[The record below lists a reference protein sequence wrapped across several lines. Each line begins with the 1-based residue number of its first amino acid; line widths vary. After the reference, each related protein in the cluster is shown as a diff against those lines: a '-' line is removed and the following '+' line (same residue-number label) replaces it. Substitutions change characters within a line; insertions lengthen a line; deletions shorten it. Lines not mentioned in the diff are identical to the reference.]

1 VWSALLGAWI
11 LVASSAGPVAAQDD
25 TAPSAPVRLAGD
37 WYVLVHHREA
47 PGEVPREAP
56 REIARETGREGVPGD
71 PSETG
76 RDGVPEDPREQ
87 AERRE
92 GVADPSVAQRGD
104 ATGPVEWDDEIWRL
118 DVRSDRLVWILH
130 PHVVFRDASGRFV
143 RLPSGSEARTAGAWL
158 PSAAQRA
165 EIARGLELDPHESR
179 RKTLRP
185 TEAGGFRSAGAMRHA
200 SASAIAYGET
210 WAIEGPPAR
219 PVFVRHARLASGRTD
234 PAEGRTTFTTR
245 RVLAGG
251 DELRGDYERDGR
263 LVGEFRMIRMGVGED
278 ARR

>member
-1 VWSALLGAWI
+1 MWI
-11 LVASSAGPVAAQDD
+11 LVALAVGPAAARDD
-25 TAPSAPVRLAGD
+25 TAPATPVRLAGD
-37 WYVLVHHREA
+37 WYVLVHYRET
-47 PGEVPREAP
+47 PREVPREVPRQAP
-56 REIARETGREGVPGD
+56 REE
-71 PSETG
+71 
-76 RDGVPEDPREQ
+76 
-87 AERRE
+87 AERR
-92 GVADPSVAQRGD
+92 DPGAARSGTQRGD
-104 ATGPVEWDDEIWRL
+104 DPGPVDWDDEIWRL
-118 DVRSDRLVWILH
+118 DAQGDRLVWTLH
-130 PHVVFRDASGRFV
+130 PHVVFRDPSGRFV
-143 RLPSGSEARTAGAWL
+143 RLPSGSEARTAGAFL

-165 EIARGLELDPHESR
+165 EIARGLELDAHASR
-179 RKTLRP
+179 RKTLRGTP
-185 TEAGGFRSAGAMRHA
+185 SGGYRSAGAMRHA

-278 ARR
+278 EAR